1 LGLRKPK
8 IQWQK
13 LPREVRTHLTV
24 RIRRRK
30 VSAEDLVRLDEWIQ
44 TNPEGPEGDWYKDF
58 GSFKICGRGALPLTV
73 LEDWMAPYGEK
84 LD

>member
-1 LGLRKPK
+1 
-8 IQWQK
+8 
-13 LPREVRTHLTV
+13 
-24 RIRRRK
+24 